1 VKALVKFGRAKGEVQ
16 LRYLPVP
23 EVGPGDVLIEV
34 RAAGICGSD
43 IGFYDGVHE
52 EVCRPPVVLGHEFA
66 GVVSRVGSGVKD
78 WAPGDRVVSDN
89 TGYICGRCHAC
100 STANYLL
107 CPEHRGLGY
116 GMDGGFTRFVKIDG
130 SLLARIPNT
139 LFRIPSGIPF
149 DHAAILD
156 PAANAYR
163 AVVQEGSLLP
173 GENVTVFGVG
183 ALGLFSIQVARIA
196 GAAKIFAI
204 GLSSD
209 TERFSAA
216 AALGATRCI
225 AADTEEAVGIVR
237 SDTGG
242 AGADLVI
249 DAAGPSSVLR
259 QSLALARN
267 AGRIVKIGF
276 DPGPAGFS
284 LDPLVGKGISLRGH
298 YGYDWV
304 SWTNCLRLIEKG
316 SLAMGPLIS
325 HTMSLD
331 RWEEGFELTRSKAAI
346 KVILTPV

>member
-1 VKALVKFGRAKGEVQ
+1 MKALVKFGRARGEVE
-16 LRYLPVP
+16 LRDVPVP
-23 EVGPGDVLIEV
+23 DVGPADVLIEV

-43 IGFYDGVHE
+43 IGFFDGAHE

-66 GVVSRVGSGVKD
+66 GVVSRVGNSVQD
-78 WAPGDRVVSDN
+78 WKPGDRVVSDN

-116 GMDGGFTRFVKIDG
+116 GMDGGFTRFVKING

-139 LFRIPSGIPF
+139 LFRVPDAVPF
-149 DHAAILD
+149 DQAAILD

-163 AVVQEGSLLP
+163 AVVQDGRLMP
-173 GENVTVFGVG
+173 GENVAVFGVG

-196 GAAKIFAI
+196 GAASILAV
-204 GLSSD
+204 GLSAD
-209 TERFSAA
+209 AERFRVA

-225 AADTEEAVGIVR
+225 AADAEDTVAVVR
-237 SDTGG
+237 GATGG
-242 AGADLVI
+242 EGAGLVI
-249 DAAGPSSVLR
+249 DAAGPAAVLK
-259 QSLALARN
+259 QALVLTRN

-276 DPGPAGFS
+276 DPGPVGYS
-284 LDPLVGKGISLRGH
+284 LDPLVGKGITMSGH

-304 SWTNCLRLIEKG
+304 SWTHCLRLIEKG

-325 HTMSLD
+325 HTMTLD
-331 RWEEGFELTRSKAAI
+331 QWEKGFDLTRNRKAI
-346 KVILTPV
+346 KVILTPS